1 MENENYV
8 QLPNGKNVPYA
19 IYTSQELEDFKG
31 NPLIEALPP
40 ILSFEDAYNKL
51 AFLPEYDPKERNLSI
66 HHRYHALL
74 RLTRF
79 YQPTNK
85 TIELE
90 LKFSRF
96 LRYGYVNRN
105 PKNKEHT
112 MVLNELKDR
121 LINKY
126 ELGISHDI
134 RTTSSSFTLMG
145 FSGIGKTSAVE
156 RVLSLYPQ
164 VIIHKYPL
172 SIFQITWLKLN
183 SPHDGSIKTLC
194 MDFFLKVDELLGT
207 NYLEKYGKKR
217 NSNSSMV
224 VRMAQVARLHCIGAI
239 IIDEIQH
246 LMIGKKSDSEELMN
260 FFVTLVNEVGV
271 PVMLIGTMKAKSIL
285 QQDFRQARRSS
296 GHGDMV
302 WQQMQNDDNWKVLI
316 SAMWDYQWTKFETE
330 LTDEW
335 IYYLYKESQGI
346 TDVAL
351 KLYLLGQSYAIESGV
366 EKLTFDIIKYVKKE
380 YLKLIQPMLKALE
393 SGKKDDLIKYEDI
406 TPLDI
411 EEFLTAR
418 MSVVNMRQKVLIEKE
433 KQAKKRM
440 EKDLSILEK
449 VILTLI
455 NFDID
460 EQLAEKVAK
469 KIVSE
474 NSCLDAKSAL
484 FLCMQEIDEL
494 KETES
499 KKVVKLAGNES
510 RNKLQLIVDKGR
522 KDEMSAWESIL
533 NAGYIKSSKE
543 DLGIV

>member
-1 MENENYV
+1 MENKV
-8 QLPNGKNVPYA
+8 QLPHGKVVPYA
-19 IYTSQELEDFKG
+19 IYTPQELEDFKG

-40 ILSFEDAYNKL
+40 ILSFEEAYNNL
-51 AFLPEYDPKERNLSI
+51 SFMPAYDSKERNLSI

-74 RLTRF
+74 RLTRL
-79 YQPTNK
+79 YQPTHK

-105 PKNKEHT
+105 PNSKENT

-126 ELGISHDI
+126 DLGLTPDI

-145 FSGIGKTSAVE
+145 FSGIGKTSAIE

-164 VIIHKYPL
+164 VIVHKYPL
-172 SIFQITWLKLN
+172 SSIQITWLKLN

-207 NYLEKYGKKR
+207 NYLERYGKKR

-224 VRMAQVARLHCIGAI
+224 VRMGQVARLHCVGAI

-246 LMIGKKSDSEELMN
+246 LLIGKKTDSEELMN
-260 FFVTLVNEVGV
+260 FFVTMVNEIGV
-271 PVMLIGTMKAKSIL
+271 PVMLIGTMKAKSVL

-302 WQQMQNDDNWKVLI
+302 WQQMMNDDNWKVLV
-316 SAMWDYQWTKFETE
+316 SAMWDYQWTKNETK
-330 LTDEW
+330 LTQEW
-335 IYYLYKESQGI
+335 IDFLYEQSQGI

-366 EKLTFDIIKYVKKE
+366 EKLTFEIIKYVKKE
-380 YLKLIQPMLKALE
+380 YLKLIQPMLNALE
-393 SGKKDDLIKYEDI
+393 SGKEQEISKYEDI

-411 EEFLTAR
+411 EEFLQSR
-418 MSVVNMRQKVLIEKE
+418 MSNVNMREKIMNAKE
-433 KQAKKRM
+433 KQSRNRRNK
-440 EKDLSILEK
+440 ETPILEK

-455 NFDID
+455 NFEI
-460 EQLAEKVAK
+460 EEKLAEKVAK
-469 KIVSE
+469 KVVDSNESI
-474 NSCLDAKSAL
+474 DAKNAL
-484 FLCMQEIDEL
+484 FLCMKEIDEI
-494 KETES
+494 KEKERTENLLVN
-499 KKVVKLAGNES
+499 KKKSINTLFE
-510 RNKLQLIVDKGR
+510 IVENGR
-522 KDEMSAWESIL
+522 KQKQSAWESLIQR
-533 NAGYIKSSKE
+533 GVIKSIKD
-543 DLGIV
+543 DLSLK